1 MNKPPSLPDLVLA
14 IGSPAFAGTLLAA
27 AASAVDHD
35 ASALMVLH
43 AAAPPS
49 VLVDRLKPAERAYLY
64 GDYLSGVYA
73 LSPFY
78 QAAQHL
84 KAPRVA
90 RISDIAPRGFA
101 QSEYYRR
108 YFSLI
113 GVDDMVGLLIPAGGG
128 DTAFLSLSRSTGRPR
143 FSTASVKVLASSM
156 DVLAAA
162 ITRHIQIAGP
172 LAGRRPHPAPEA
184 SRDRAAASGLTR
196 REAEVVNLIL
206 QGHSARAVGE
216 VLKISGETVRVHRR
230 NIYDKLGV
238 SSQAELFRWFLA
250 ERP

>member
-1 MNKPPSLPDLVLA
+1 MSKTRTLPDLVLG
-14 IGSPAFAGTLLAA
+14 IGTPDFAARLFAA
-27 AASAVDHD
+27 AAGAVEHD
-35 ASALMVLH
+35 AAALMMLH
-43 AAAPPS
+43 PAAPPT
-49 VLVDRLKPAERAYLY
+49 VLIDRLKPAERAYLY

-78 QAAQHL
+78 QAAQGL
-84 KAPRVA
+84 KSPRVA
-90 RISDIAPRGFA
+90 RIADIAPRGFA

-113 GVDDMVGLLIPAGGG
+113 GVDDMIGLLIPAGGG
-128 DTAFLSLSRSTGRPR
+128 DTAFLSFSRSTGRPR
-143 FSTASVKVLASSM
+143 FSAASAKA
-156 DVLAAA
+156 LAATLDILTA
-162 ITRHIQIAGP
+162 ALTRHIQIAGP
-172 LAGRRPHPAPEA
+172 LARRQPVAAPPPP
-184 SRDRAAASGLTR
+184 RRHAAASGLTR

-250 ERP
+250 QRP